1 VPRTVAACPGEHG
14 TVRLL
19 FVTPYLPSPPRFGG
33 QRRLDGLMRE
43 MARTNDVSVLSLADP
58 AEDASDRVRATLA
71 YCQSVE
77 LIPHS
82 RSVASGTYKRALQ
95 VGSLCSPCSFE
106 RVAYT
111 CQALHRKLEG
121 LLEDNDFDVV
131 QFEYVWMASSLRRPT
146 RAGSRI
152 PHVLDEHNIEY
163 DVLRRTAAAEG
174 GLLRKAYNAAN
185 WRKLRTEERRAWA
198 QFDGCTL
205 TSQRDRELLLEDAP
219 CVRSAVVPNGVD
231 ITHFAPDPHTS
242 VEPDSILFFG
252 ALNYY
257 PNTEGVL
264 FFLRHVLP
272 KLKLRRPLVRVRIV
286 GQRVPH
292 EIASWRDPAV
302 EVVGY
307 VDDVRPHI
315 ARAAVVIVPLRIGG
329 GTRLKVLEAMAMEK
343 AIVSTP
349 LGVEGIDVENGR
361 EVLVGAEADSLVEE
375 LVTVLGS
382 RDLAGR
388 LGTAAGELVRA
399 RYSWHASAARLSE
412 FHEEMTTAPAPHE

>member
-1 VPRTVAACPGEHG
+1 
-14 TVRLL
+14 
-19 FVTPYLPSPPRFGG
+19 
-33 QRRLDGLMRE
+33 MRE

-58 AEDASDRVRATLA
+58 AEDSSDRVRATLA
-71 YCQSVE
+71 YCRNIE
-77 LIPHS
+77 LIPHA
-82 RSVASGTYKRALQ
+82 RPFASGTYKRALQ

-106 RVAYT
+106 RVAYA
-111 CQALHRKLEG
+111 CQALHRRLEG
-121 LLEDNDFDVV
+121 LLVDNDFDVV
-131 QFEYVWMASSLRRPT
+131 QFEYVWMASSLAPPT
-146 RAGSRI
+146 RAASRV

-174 GLLRKAYNAAN
+174 GLIRKAYNAAN
-185 WRKLRTEERRAWA
+185 WRKLRTEERRAWTR
-198 QFDGCTL
+198 FDGCTL
-205 TSQRDRELLLEDAP
+205 TSDRDRDLLLEDAP
-219 CVRSAVVPNGVD
+219 RVRSTVVPNGVD
-231 ITHFAPDPHTS
+231 IAEFAPDLRTS
-242 VEPDSILFFG
+242 VEADSILFFG

-257 PNTEGVL
+257 PNTDGVL

-286 GQRVPH
+286 GQKPPN

-349 LGVEGIDVENGR
+349 LGVEGIDVKHGQD
-361 EVLVGAEADSLVEE
+361 VLVGAHADSLVEH
-375 LVTVLGS
+375 LVTLLES

-388 LGTAAGELVRA
+388 LGHAAGELVRS
-399 RYSWHASAARLSE
+399 RYSWRASAARLSE
-412 FHEEMTTAPAPHE
+412 FHEELTHRTGLHE

>member
-1 VPRTVAACPGEHG
+1 
-14 TVRLL
+14 VRLL

-43 MARTNDVSVLSLADP
+43 MARTNDVSVLSFADP
-58 AEDASDRVRATLA
+58 AEDSSERVQATLA
-71 YCQSVE
+71 YCRDVE
-77 LIPHS
+77 LIPHA

-106 RVAYT
+106 RVAYA

-121 LLEDNDFDVV
+121 HLVDNDFDVV
-131 QFEYVWMASSLRRPT
+131 QFEYVWMASSIGRPT
-146 RAGSRI
+146 RAGRRV
-152 PHVLDEHNIEY
+152 PYVLDEHNIEY

-174 GLLRKAYNAAN
+174 GLIRKAYNAAN

-205 TSQRDRELLLEDAP
+205 TSERDRDLLLEDAP
-219 CVRSAVVPNGVD
+219 RARSTVVPNGVD
-231 ITHFAPDPHTS
+231 IAEFAPDPRAS
-242 VEPDSILFFG
+242 VEADSILFFG

-257 PNTEGVL
+257 PNTDGIL

-286 GQRVPH
+286 GQRPPN

-315 ARAAVVIVPLRIGG
+315 ARAAVVIVPLHIGG

-349 LGVEGIDVENGR
+349 IGVEGIDVKNGR
-361 EVLVGAEADSLVEE
+361 EVLVGADADSLVEH
-375 LVTVLGS
+375 LVTLLES

-388 LGTAAGELVRA
+388 LGHAAGELVRA

-412 FHEEMTTAPAPHE
+412 FHEELTLRPGPHE